1 MGETRSKTQLPMSG
15 IAAPPAAPAEETE
28 AFRRGLELGRDYA
41 EKAARKIGAWAEEN
55 PGQVLLAG
63 LAVGFVLGKLLFRH
77 PAPIV
82 DEPG

>member
-1 MGETRSKTQLPMSG
+1 VGETRSKTQLPMSG
-15 IAAPPAAPAEETE
+15 IATPPAATAEV
-28 AFRRGLELGRDYA
+28 RRGLEAGREYA

-63 LAVGFVLGKLLFRH
+63 LALGFVLGKVLYRR

-82 DEPG
+82 DDLD

>member
-1 MGETRSKTQLPMSG
+1 VGETRSKTQLPMSG
-15 IAAPPAAPAEETE
+15 IATPPAATAEETE
-28 AFRRGLELGRDYA
+28 AFRRGLEAGREYA

-63 LAVGFVLGKLLFRH
+63 LALGFVLGKVLYRR

-82 DEPG
+82 DDLD

>member
-1 MGETRSKTQLPMSG
+1 VGETRSKTQLPMSG
-15 IAAPPAAPAEETE
+15 IATPPAAEETE

-63 LAVGFVLGKLLFRH
+63 LAVGFVLGKLLYR
-77 PAPIV
+77 PAAVV
-82 DEPG
+82 DEL

>member
-1 MGETRSKTQLPMSG
+1 VGETRSKTQLPMSG

-63 LAVGFVLGKLLFRH
+63 LAAGFVLGKILYRRP
-77 PAPIV
+77 PAII
-82 DEPG
+82 DESD

>member
-15 IAAPPAAPAEETE
+15 IATPPAREETE
-28 AFRRGLELGRDYA
+28 ALRRGLQLGRDYA

-63 LAVGFVLGKLLFRH
+63 LAVGFVLGKLLYR
-77 PAPIV
+77 PAAVV
-82 DEPG
+82 DEL

>member
-15 IAAPPAAPAEETE
+15 IATPPAATEETE
-28 AFRRGLELGRDYA
+28 ALRRGLELGRDYA

-63 LAVGFVLGKLLFRH
+63 LAVGFVLGKLLRR
-77 PAPIV
+77 PTPIV
-82 DEPG
+82 DDLD